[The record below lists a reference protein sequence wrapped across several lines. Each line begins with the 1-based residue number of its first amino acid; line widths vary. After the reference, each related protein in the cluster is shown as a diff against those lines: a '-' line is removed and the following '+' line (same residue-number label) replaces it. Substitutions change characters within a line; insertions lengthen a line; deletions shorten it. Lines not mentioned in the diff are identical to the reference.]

1 MVPTLDRAHCL
12 HLQGPEQSRAQLLQK
27 ALPLGRDPDVAQVGG
42 KKPAKVCRVQ
52 ESPCKVRILIL
63 SFLWGKNC
71 SDSTEQQDQVRFTEQ
86 KKYCVTKVQ
95 RISISP
101 SISSERRSQVVQ
113 NRSNDRRAK
122 KGLIRCRKGGWRIR
136 EQFENRVKKGWR
148 GRREGYGR
156 RNGTQRWSD
165 RRKRGWCGPIIK
177 KGLMRSNYLK
187 QHN

>member
-1 MVPTLDRAHCL
+1 MQGLRDFPRQPLMVPTLDRAHCTCTCRD
-12 HLQGPEQSRAQLLQK
+12 QSRAEPNCCKRLFHSVETQTLRK
-27 ALPLGRDPDVAQVGG
+27 SGG

-113 NRSNDRRAK
+113 NRSNVRRAK
-122 KGLIRCRKGGWRIR
+122 KGLIRCRKGG
-136 EQFENRVKKGWR
+136 
-148 GRREGYGR
+148 
-156 RNGTQRWSD
+156 
-165 RRKRGWCGPIIK
+165 
-177 KGLMRSNYLK
+177 
-187 QHN
+187 

>member
-1 MVPTLDRAHCL
+1 MQGLRDFPRQLLMVPTLDRAHCTCTCRD
-12 HLQGPEQSRAQLLQK
+12 QSRAELNCCKRLFHSVETQTLCK
-27 ALPLGRDPDVAQVGG
+27 SGG

-113 NRSNDRRAK
+113 NQEQRQKSK
-122 KGLIRCRKGGWRIR
+122 KGLIRCNLRI
-136 EQFENRVKKGWR
+136 E
-148 GRREGYGR
+148 
-156 RNGTQRWSD
+156 
-165 RRKRGWCGPIIK
+165 
-177 KGLMRSNYLK
+177 
-187 QHN
+187 